1 MWLLQKKQIKYTC
14 FIDKKMIIGAPFIY
28 NGTPIIQFG
37 IFFKEISY
45 FAGVRRMIPTEFS
58 GMMKSN
64 DFLTLRYS
72 LV

>member
-1 MWLLQKKQIKYTC
+1 MVIAKKANQIYI
-14 FIDKKMIIGAPFIY
+14 FYRYKMIIGAPFIY

-58 GMMKSN
+58 GMIKSK
-64 DFLTLRYS
+64 DFFTLPYS
-72 LV
+72 FV

>member
-1 MWLLQKKQIKYTC
+1 
-14 FIDKKMIIGAPFIY
+14 MIIGAPFIY

-58 GMMKSN
+58 GMIKSK
-64 DFLTLRYS
+64 DFFTLPYS
-72 LV
+72 FV